1 MRFDVYLK
9 LKEKPI
15 YTKFIRENSYWY
27 KILNRNPNMF
37 DKMIEDMKD
46 KYKLRVTDKIDNVVD
61 SVDIISKFL
70 KVTNEK

>member
-1 MRFDVYLK
+1 MRFDIYQK
-9 LKEKPI
+9 LKEKEI

-61 SVDIISKFL
+61 SVDLITKFL
-70 KVTNEK
+70 KVTNE